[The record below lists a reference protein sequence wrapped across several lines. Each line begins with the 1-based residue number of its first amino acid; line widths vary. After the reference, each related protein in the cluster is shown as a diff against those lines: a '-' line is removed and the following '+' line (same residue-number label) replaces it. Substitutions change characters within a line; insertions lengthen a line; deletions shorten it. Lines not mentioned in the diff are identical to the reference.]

1 MSQALIAAVAAGA
14 LAGGGVVATVHMLS
28 APEPRVAMEAQAAA
42 PGAQGDLALQ
52 VQQLVEEQR
61 GLVAR
66 LEMLEARPAVS
77 ATVRSA
83 IADPNVTLSDAEV
96 DELRE
101 LIEISA
107 AVKGSE
113 TPVDLGSLETVR
125 SAMEVIEAEREA
137 ERDAERAAR
146 MEERRAEMVAE
157 LAEQLGLDDFQTEQL
172 GRLYSE
178 RDAEFAAVR
187 EQMFELDDRDL
198 VRDMFTEVRERYDE
212 QMKNLFTDAQYQQYE
227 ELGNNRR
234 GGFGGGF
241 GPGFG
246 GGFGGGR
253 GGGR

>member
-14 LAGGGVVATVHMLS
+14 LAGGGVVAAVHMLS
-28 APEPRVAMEAQAAA
+28 APEPQVAGETQAAT

-66 LEMLEARPAVS
+66 LEMLEARPAAS
-77 ATVRSA
+77 APARAA
-83 IADPNVTLSDAEV
+83 IADPNLTLSDAEI

-101 LIEISA
+101 LIEASA
-107 AVKGSE
+107 ALQR
-113 TPVDLGSLETVR
+113 TDAPVDLNSLETVR
-125 SAMEVIEAEREA
+125 SAMEVVEAEREA

-212 QMKNLFTDAQYQQYE
+212 QMQNLFTDAQYEQYQ

-234 GGFGGGF
+234 GGFGGG
-241 GPGFG
+241 GF

-253 GGGR
+253 GGR

>member
-14 LAGGGVVATVHMLS
+14 LAGGGVVAAVHMLS
-28 APEPRVAMEAQAAA
+28 APEPHVAGETQVAT
-42 PGAQGDLALQ
+42 PGAPGDLALQ

-77 ATVRSA
+77 APARAA
-83 IADPNVTLSDAEV
+83 IADPNLTLSDTEL
-96 DELRE
+96 DELRD
-101 LIEISA
+101 LIETSA
-107 AVKGSE
+107 ALKGTES
-113 TPVDLGSLETVR
+113 PVDLDSLETVR
-125 SAMEVIEAEREA
+125 SAMEVIEAERDA

-157 LAEQLGLDDFQTEQL
+157 LAEELGLDDFQTEQL

-187 EQMFELDDRDL
+187 EQMDDMGDRDL
-198 VRDMFTEVRERYDE
+198 VRDMFGEVRERYDE
-212 QMKNLFTDAQYQQYE
+212 QMKNLFTDAQYEQYQD
-227 ELGNNRR
+227 LSNNNRR

-241 GPGFG
+241 GGF

-253 GGGR
+253 GGR

>member
-14 LAGGGVVATVHMLS
+14 LAGGGVVAAVHMLS
-28 APEPRVAMEAQAAA
+28 APEPQVAVESQAAA

-66 LEMLEARPAVS
+66 LEMLEARPAAS
-77 ATVRSA
+77 APARSA
-83 IADPNVTLSDAEV
+83 IADPNLTLSDAEV

-101 LIEISA
+101 LIEASA
-107 AVKGSE
+107 ALRQSE
-113 TPVDLGSLETVR
+113 TPVDLESLDTVR

-212 QMKNLFTDAQYQQYE
+212 QMKNLFTDAQYEQYE

-241 GPGFG
+241 G
-246 GGFGGGR
+246 GFGGGR
-253 GGGR
+253 GGR